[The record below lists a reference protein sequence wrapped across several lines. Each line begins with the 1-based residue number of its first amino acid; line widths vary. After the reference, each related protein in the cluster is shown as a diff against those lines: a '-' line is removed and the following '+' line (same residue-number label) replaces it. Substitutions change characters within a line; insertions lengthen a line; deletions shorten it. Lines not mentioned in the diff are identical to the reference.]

1 MKITNLIGREILD
14 SRGNPTVECEM
25 FLEDGTSVV
34 ASAPSGASTG
44 SKEAH
49 ELRDKDNSRYL
60 GKGVLKAV
68 ESINTLIRE
77 SLVGMEVDIK
87 AIDDELI
94 RLDGTSNKYH
104 LGANA
109 IVATSVCALK
119 AIAHIQK
126 KEIFELFG
134 GKTLPYPMMNIVNG
148 GAHADNSLDI
158 QEFMIVPKQTTFR
171 ERLRCG
177 SEVFHNLKSILK
189 SKGLVTSVGDEGGF
203 APNLSSNYEAL
214 NLIVEAIEKAG
225 YKPSVDVGIALDVA
239 ASSFYNKET
248 DTYHIDG
255 KDIKGSELIN
265 YYENMIINYPII
277 SIEDAFDENDEENMI
292 EFTKK
297 YRDKIML
304 VGDDFFVT
312 NKECLQHGIDV
323 GMCNSILLKLNQIG
337 TVSETLETIN
347 LAKSNNYKTIISHRS
362 GETEDTTI
370 ADLAV
375 GLDLGFI
382 KTGSLS
388 RGERINKYNRLL
400 RIEEKLNK

>member
-25 FLEDGTSVV
+25 FLEDGTSIIG
-34 ASAPSGASTG
+34 SAPSGASTG

-49 ELRDKDNSRYL
+49 ELRDKDNARYL

-68 ESINTLIRE
+68 NSINTLIKE
-77 SLVGMEVDIK
+77 SLVGKEVNQK
-87 AIDDELI
+87 NIDEELI

-109 IVATSVCALK
+109 IVAVSICALK
-119 AIAHIQK
+119 ATAYIEK

-158 QEFMIVPKQTTFR
+158 QEFMIVPKQDTFK

-177 SEVFHNLKSILK
+177 SEIFHNLKAILK
-189 SKGLVTSVGDEGGF
+189 ERGLVTSVGDEGGF
-203 APNLSSNYEAL
+203 APNLESNFEAL
-214 NLIVEAIEKAG
+214 NLIVMAIEKAG
-225 YKPSVDVGIALDVA
+225 YKPSIDVEIALDVA
-239 ASSFYNKET
+239 ASSMYNK
-248 DTYHIDG
+248 DTKTYRVDG
-255 KDIKGSELIN
+255 KDITGSELIN
-265 YYENMIINYPII
+265 YYRNMIINYPIM

-292 EFTKK
+292 IFTREFK
-297 YRDKIML
+297 DKIML

-312 NKECLQHGIDV
+312 NKECLQHGIEV

-337 TVSETLETIN
+337 TVTETLETIN
-347 LAKSNNYKTIISHRS
+347 LAKNNNYKTIISHRS
-362 GETEDTTI
+362 GETEDYTI

-375 GLDLGFI
+375 GLNLGFI

-388 RGERINKYNRLL
+388 RGERICKYNRLL
-400 RIEEKLNK
+400 RIEEKLNR